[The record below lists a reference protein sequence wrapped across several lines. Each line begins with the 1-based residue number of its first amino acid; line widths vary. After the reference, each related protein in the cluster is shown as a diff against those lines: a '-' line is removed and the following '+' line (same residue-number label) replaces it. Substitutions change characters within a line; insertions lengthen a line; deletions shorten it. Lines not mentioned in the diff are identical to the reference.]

1 MNDRILLTIIAP
13 SVQLSM
19 DVAVAPI
26 VSGDELCRVCARWI
40 EEKSQKR
47 YIAYSGSILLR
58 KRTQSVFI
66 GTQTLSVRNVEN
78 NEIFYLF

>member
-26 VSGDELCRVCARWI
+26 ISGDELCRICAQWI
-40 EEKSQKR
+40 EEKSHKR

-58 KRTQSVFI
+58 KRTQSVFFFFF
-66 GTQTLSVRNVEN
+66 TLSVRNVEN
-78 NEIFYLF
+78 NEVFYLF

>member
-1 MNDRILLTIIAP
+1 MNDRILVTIIAP

-19 DVAVAPI
+19 DLAVAPI
-26 VSGDELCRVCARWI
+26 VSGDELCGVCALWI

-58 KRTQSVFI
+58 KRTQSVFM
-66 GTQTLSVRNVEN
+66 GTQTLSARNVEN

>member
-1 MNDRILLTIIAP
+1 MNDRILVTIIAP

-19 DVAVAPI
+19 DLAVAPI
-26 VSGDELCRVCARWI
+26 VSGDELCRVCALWI

-58 KRTQSVFI
+58 KRTQSVFM
-66 GTQTLSVRNVEN
+66 GTQTLSARNVEN